1 MKKVIMLIVCCLLL
15 AGCASGSGGRS
26 ADVKS
31 FDDYNNPEEQFLKGD
46 SF

>member
-1 MKKVIMLIVCCLLL
+1 MKKFVTLVLCGLLL
-15 AGCASGSGGRS
+15 AGCASGSGGRN

-46 SF
+46 GF